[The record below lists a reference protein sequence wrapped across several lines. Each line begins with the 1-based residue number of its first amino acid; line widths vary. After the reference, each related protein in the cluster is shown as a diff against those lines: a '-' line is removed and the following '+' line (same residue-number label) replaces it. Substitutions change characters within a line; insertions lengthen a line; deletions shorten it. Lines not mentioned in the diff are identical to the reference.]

1 MLCVATF
8 YTPWPSSAAVARSP
22 VARSPFAAARSPF
35 AAARRRASQCPS
47 VLGAVSP
54 MSVCRSSAHEMISM
68 AEPSGINPPARRQP

>member
-22 VARSPFAAARSPF
+22 VARSPF